1 MTTKPIGRHERAS
14 TRGVALA
21 VLAWAVLA
29 CAALACAALVAA
41 SALADE
47 PAVATD
53 TPAATVESLHRGL
66 VALSRDRP
74 KAELAERYRALE
86 PLIEKTHDLP
96 YIAEFA
102 LRRQWP
108 MLSEADRAR
117 FIAAFERL
125 SVMTYAS
132 RFKNVTPETFKTTQG
147 DSAAG
152 GAAAAPRG
160 GASGGSDAASANSGG
175 TNSGAVN
182 AGGATASSAD
192 ASRAQI
198 HTAIARPGDKD
209 VTLDYLL
216 QRKDGAWRIINIV
229 ADGVSDLALKRAE
242 YQRVLAGGSIDDLIE
257 YVDEQTAR
265 LEQK

>member
-1 MTTKPIGRHERAS
+1 L
-14 TRGVALA
+14 RGLAL
-21 VLAWAVLA
+21 AVLA
-29 CAALACAALVAA
+29 CAALVEA
-41 SALADE
+41 SAFSQA
-47 PAVATD
+47 PAIATD

-74 KAELAERYRALE
+74 NADLAERFRALE
-86 PLIEKTHDLP
+86 PLIEETHDLP

-117 FIAAFERL
+117 FIASFERL
-125 SVMTYAS
+125 SVTTYAS
-132 RFKNVTPETFKTTQG
+132 RFKNVTPDTFKTTQA
-147 DSAAG
+147 DSAAAG
-152 GAAAAPRG
+152 GA
-160 GASGGSDAASANSGG
+160 DAG
-175 TNSGAVN
+175 
-182 AGGATASSAD
+182 
-192 ASRAQI
+192 RAQV
-198 HTAIARPGDKD
+198 HTAIVRPGDKD
-209 VTLDYLL
+209 ITLDYLL
-216 QRKDGAWRIINIV
+216 QQQDGAWRIINIV